1 MVELTDGATQDSDA
15 AQQMK
20 STILNALVQA
30 NIPVQSFEAESG
42 RLQDVFFQLT
52 EEGK

>member
-1 MVELTDGATQDSDA
+1 
-15 AQQMK
+15 
-20 STILNALVQA
+20 VQA